1 MGIGQTETW
10 GGRSRERKIHEL
22 EHRDT
27 NCLSGLRIQPTAI
40 LGCLVKLFLGHPPP
54 PDGYQTPWRLK
65 SLILYIRH
73 FVGVMQLVQCS
84 NMRVP
89 VTMLVSVKVLLGG
102 FSFLLKALDH
112 LYPGDF

>member
-54 PDGYQTPWRLK
+54 RRISNSMEAQVPYFIYTPFCWCNA
-65 SLILYIRH
+65 
-73 FVGVMQLVQCS
+73 VGAMQ
-84 NMRVP
+84 
-89 VTMLVSVKVLLGG
+89 
-102 FSFLLKALDH
+102 
-112 LYPGDF
+112 